1 MSSTTAHR
9 SSDLGA
15 ALTGLIVGT
24 VALFIIVFTIVKL
37 TNASFAAKHEAAAP
51 ATTTGGPATTPTTG
65 TPAPGTPAPAP
76 AGH

>member
-15 ALTGLIVGT
+15 ALTGLIVGA

-37 TNASFAAKHEAAAP
+37 TNASFAGEHEAAAP
-51 ATTTGGPATTPTTG
+51 AAPAATTTTG
-65 TPAPGTPAPAP
+65 TPATPASAP

>member
-15 ALTGLIVGT
+15 ALTGLIVGA

-37 TNASFAAKHEAAAP
+37 TNASFAGEHEAAAP
-51 ATTTGGPATTPTTG
+51 ATPAGTTTTG
-65 TPAPGTPAPAP
+65 TPPAPASVP

>member
-1 MSSTTAHR
+1 MSTTAHR

-15 ALTGLIVGT
+15 ALTGLIVGA

-37 TNASFAAKHEAAAP
+37 TNASFAGEHEAAAP
-51 ATTTGGPATTPTTG
+51 AAPAATTTTG
-65 TPAPGTPAPAP
+65 TPAAPASAP